1 MAGESKKGAYRKF
14 RELLRCGIGDR
25 SQRSFAKEA
34 GITPEHVNR
43 LLNSETI
50 SQPSRE
56 TLEKMASVM
65 NTVSLNE
72 LLEACGYQT
81 VDPNETARRAYDLLT
96 EGYDTLTKGR
106 LTAWDS
112 LEELLDILAKQ
123 YSGEDGAFSVLCQRE
138 YHGTKEESYAEQCAL
153 LKYQWADIDYAYKL
167 FFLILYN
174 RTERGKILFVNLIGG
189 MDKIIEQEGRYMERY
204 CGLRR
209 FSDEMG
215 CYTFADRREQKK
227 SSREEASLLSAIF
240 SMDGYFI
247 KTDVG
252 YGFYYR
258 ETPAGFLDF
267 LTAHAAAF
275 TTTKENAAMYQAA
288 LEPGAD
294 LDEIFKDFEDSY
306 TETNGTGAVVC
317 QILRKETGKEFLYLP
332 KDENIED
339 EEDDSCII
347 VEEETGVERWMP
359 EDLLFAIYDAARLL
373 KLPKFGVCYHRY
385 TEVRTHMQD
394 YSTETFHREFRK

>member
-81 VDPNETARRAYDLLT
+81 VDPNEMARRAYDLLT

-153 LKYQWADIDYAYKL
+153 LKYQWADMDYAYKL

-189 MDKIIEQEGRYMERY
+189 MDKIMEQEGRYMERY

-275 TTTKENAAMYQAA
+275 TTTKE
-288 LEPGAD
+288 GAWRG
-294 LDEIFKDFEDSY
+294 S
-306 TETNGTGAVVC
+306 G
-317 QILRKETGKEFLYLP
+317 
-332 KDENIED
+332 
-339 EEDDSCII
+339 
-347 VEEETGVERWMP
+347 
-359 EDLLFAIYDAARLL
+359 
-373 KLPKFGVCYHRY
+373 
-385 TEVRTHMQD
+385 
-394 YSTETFHREFRK
+394 

>member
-1 MAGESKKGAYRKF
+1 MANESRKGAYRRF

-56 TLEKMASVM
+56 TLEKMAAVM

-72 LLEACGYQT
+72 LLDACGYKT
-81 VDPNETARRAYDLLT
+81 VIPEETARKVYDLLT
-96 EGYDTLTKGR
+96 EGYDNLTKGR

-112 LEELLDILAKQ
+112 LDNFLDILAAL
-123 YSGEDGAFSVLCQRE
+123 YSEGNGAFSILCQRE
-138 YHGTKEESYAEQCAL
+138 YHGIKEESYAEQCAL
-153 LKYQWADIDYAYKL
+153 LKYQWTEADYTYHL

-174 RTERGKILFVNLIGG
+174 RTERGKLLFVNLISE
-189 MDKIIEQEGRYMERY
+189 MDKIMEQEGKYMERNY
-204 CGLRR
+204 GLRK
-209 FSDEMG
+209 FSDGKG
-215 CYTFADRREQKK
+215 CYTVVDKREHQKNARVESK
-227 SSREEASLLSAIF
+227 LLSAIF

-252 YGFYYR
+252 YGFYYP
-258 ETPAGFLDF
+258 ETPEGFLDF

-294 LDEIFKDFEDSY
+294 LDEIFQNFEDKY

-317 QILRKETGKEFLYLP
+317 QILRKETGKEFVYLP

-339 EEDDSCII
+339 DEDDSCII

-359 EDLLFAIYDAARLL
+359 EDLLLVIYDAARLL
-373 KLPKFGVCYHRY
+373 QIPKFGVCYHRY

-394 YSTETFHREFRK
+394 YSIDSFHREFRK